1 MRTICDTGFAGLY
14 VFKAVVTLIKPLGYL
29 AIAAGATITWCL
41 PPFGFACGV
50 PLILT
55 GTTIV
60 LFF

>member
-1 MRTICDTGFAGLY
+1 M
-14 VFKAVVTLIKPLGYL
+14 FKVISFIKPLAYIS
-29 AIAAGATITWCL
+29 IAAGATITWCL